1 MKRGASSSPERV
13 IDKKRKSRAAPPP
26 KHKPNVDDLRIDRY
40 RSIVFPNNVRDARKR
55 SGIAKLLGLSHILP
69 EIPYIRLSKI
79 ERGEIFAKP
88 AELIAIA
95 NALRIKPVQLL
106 IDIATPAFDI
116 ALWAAEFQDPA
127 AFDADEDRVAVL
139 LGAALR
145 ARRDMDP
152 TLSIATLETDYG
164 IPPVILSRLE
174 NAYKTLDRWNDA
186 TIHAICRL
194 FGVTDVAALRAYV
207 LNLHANGALDRHLDQ
222 VANPELRIAKT
233 CAKVDALRVAL
244 ARKPAS
250 RAYATAAEKLPPPR
264 RITDLPAVDQATPS
278 PVIAAIQASESTT
291 VRLVPI
297 FGAPLGDG
305 LIARTPIGTTAEAP
319 RIAGPNAYGLRIC
332 RPTLGPG
339 MPGRATVIVDPDRF
353 PSSGGLAVVR
363 EGEGLRLLM
372 ITFGRD
378 GRMVGYSEHPSREVT
393 IDDLDPADVATVVS
407 AIFE

>member
-1 MKRGASSSPERV
+1 MKRGAISSRERV
-13 IDKKRKSRAAPPP
+13 IDKKRKSRAASPPE
-26 KHKPNVDDLRIDRY
+26 HKPDADDLRIDRY

-79 ERGEIFAKP
+79 ERGEIFAKS
-88 AELIAIA
+88 AELTAIA
-95 NALRIKPVQLL
+95 SAVGTKPAQLL
-106 IDIATPAFDI
+106 IDIDDPVFDI
-116 ALWAAEFQDPA
+116 ARWAAELQDPA
-127 AFDADEDRVAVL
+127 AFDPVEDRFSVL

-145 ARRDMDP
+145 ARRDMDAA
-152 TLSIATLETDYG
+152 LSIAALESDYG

-186 TIHAICRL
+186 TIHAICRV
-194 FGVTDVAALRAYV
+194 FGVADISALRAYI
-207 LNLHANGALDRHLDQ
+207 LQLHASGALARHLDL

-233 CAKVDALRVAL
+233 RAKVAALRDTL
-244 ARKPAS
+244 AGKPVSPTA
-250 RAYATAAEKLPPPR
+250 AAEKSPPPR
-264 RITDLPAVDQATPS
+264 RIADLPTTDEATPS
-278 PVIAAIQASESTT
+278 PVLAAIQASDSVT

-305 LIARTPIGTTAEAP
+305 LIARTPIGSTVEAP
-319 RIAGPNAYGLRIC
+319 RSAGPNAYGLRVC

-339 MPGRATVIVDPDRF
+339 LPGRATVIVDPDRF

-363 EGEGLRLLM
+363 EAAGLRLLM
-372 ITFGRD
+372 VTFGRD
-378 GRMVGYSEHPSREVT
+378 GRMIGYSEHPSREVT
-393 IDDLDPADVATVVS
+393 IDDLDPTDVATVIG